1 MLDKYNFVSFEQVDH
16 TDSKANMTIEE
27 QTLIKRS
34 VLPGGV
40 TVITEKI
47 PATFSASIGC
57 WFPLGSR
64 DEHDGIYGSTHFLEH
79 LLFKGTKDRSAK
91 DIAQAFDSVG
101 GENNAATA
109 KEYTAY
115 YARVLCEHLPMA
127 CEVLLDMVTSST
139 IENNE
144 FETEKK
150 VIIDELAMSLD
161 DLNEVV
167 YESFSE
173 QIFFNHA
180 LGRPVGGTYETVNS
194 VKRQSVLEHYYD
206 NYSSDKLVV
215 VATGN
220 VEHDYL
226 CELVVKYLNKG
237 GWDTTS
243 CLSPYRR
250 SREMKTIPMNS
261 GKHFIDK
268 DSQQNHILV
277 GTQGLNVS
285 DERLI
290 VMSVVNSALGGGMSS
305 RLFQEIREKR
315 GLAYT
320 TYAFDTAYSD
330 NGIFGMYA
338 GCNSASTN
346 EVIDLMQEQLHDIAD
361 NGLKEEELKMTM
373 GQLKGTMLMGLE
385 DNTSRM
391 GRLARAELMF
401 GRYVSVEETIR
412 RINAITIQDTKE
424 LMSEIVSKPNVI
436 SILGKN

>member
-1 MLDKYNFVSFEQVDH
+1 MLDNYSFIPLDQVDH
-16 TDSKANMTIEE
+16 TDVKSNIVLDEK
-27 QTLIKRS
+27 TLIRRS
-34 VLPGGV
+34 ILPGGV
-40 TVITEKI
+40 TVLTEKI

-64 DEHDGIYGSTHFLEH
+64 DENEEIYGSTHFLEH
-79 LLFKGTKDRSAK
+79 LLFKGTNTRSAQ
-91 DIAQAFDSVG
+91 DIAQSFDSVG

-127 CEVLLDMVTSST
+127 CEILLDMVTSST
-139 IENNE
+139 IEHKE

-150 VIIDELAMSLD
+150 VIIDELAMGLD

-167 YESFSE
+167 YEKFSE
-173 QIFFNHA
+173 QIFMNHP
-180 LGRPVGGTYETVNS
+180 LGRPVGGTYETINLVQ
-194 VKRQSVLEHYYD
+194 RESVLNHYYS

-220 VEHDYL
+220 VNHDEL
-226 CELVVKYLNKG
+226 CELVLKYLAKG
-237 GWDTTS
+237 GWDIS
-243 CLSPYRR
+243 SSKVPYRR
-250 SREMKTIPMNS
+250 SKDLKEIPINAQ
-261 GKHFIDK
+261 KHFIEK
-268 DSQQNHILV
+268 DSQQNHVLL
-277 GTQGLNVS
+277 GTQGFNVT

-338 GCNSASTN
+338 GCNADSTN
-346 EVIDLMQEQLHDIAD
+346 EVTNLMLEQLHDIAD
-361 NGLKEEELKMTM
+361 KGLSETELEMTR

-391 GRLARAELMF
+391 GRLARSELIF
-401 GRYVSVEETIR
+401 GRYICVDETIK
-412 RINAITIQDTKE
+412 RINSVTVEDTKVLAE
-424 LMSEIVSKPNVI
+424 EIVSRPMVNVV
-436 SILGKN
+436 LGK